1 VLESRQLELLDHA
14 VELRGLGAVSY
25 GSNEIGAISDSEHK
39 LALRAIRVALGSSLV
54 TEFISGVSIGLVAM
68 VVGFGLLNGTV
79 QLEHALISVLVT
91 SEIFTQV
98 RRYGSEFHRRENAM
112 QAIALLALD
121 NPSPRSSSETSLLKA
136 TELVTKASSVPFD
149 VVITPG
155 SRLLITGASGS
166 GKTSLLHT
174 LLGWLAPVDGGVEL
188 SAERI
193 GFVSPSSGLLSG
205 SLYENLALGESHDRG
220 KVARLLSD
228 LGLDEE
234 RFADL
239 DGLLLADGQGISSG
253 EKVRLVLARS
263 LLANPQ
269 LLLIDDI
276 AGLLDEESKQKLQN
290 VLSQR
295 SDIAIIEATVDNPVI
310 ENATTRFEVR
320 S

>member
-1 VLESRQLELLDHA
+1 
-14 VELRGLGAVSY
+14 
-25 GSNEIGAISDSEHK
+25 
-39 LALRAIRVALGSSLV
+39 
-54 TEFISGVSIGLVAM
+54 
-68 VVGFGLLNGTV
+68 
-79 QLEHALISVLVT
+79 
-91 SEIFTQV
+91 
-98 RRYGSEFHRRENAM
+98 
-112 QAIALLALD
+112 
-121 NPSPRSSSETSLLKA
+121 
-136 TELVTKASSVPFD
+136 
-149 VVITPG
+149 
-155 SRLLITGASGS
+155 
-166 GKTSLLHT
+166 LLHT

-205 SLYENLALGESHDRG
+205 SLYENLALGESHDRS

-228 LGLDEE
+228 LGLDED

-310 ENATTRFEVR
+310 ANATTRFEVR